1 MWTRIDGQSYQI
13 VRSIPLETDCSVIY
27 ILVEKVIDLSMDRF
41 FLSNGTKILSPGHP
55 LRHYLTS
62 ATTSHG
68 LHLDCCFRCPGGDGS
83 DDEGE
88 NWECSLSPKQSKS
101 NTHNHSYIHFVSVP
115 YITLLAYM

>member
-1 MWTRIDGQSYQI
+1 MWTRIDSQSYQI

-55 LRHYLTS
+55 LRLYLTS

-68 LHLDCCFRCPGGDGS
+68 LHLDCCLRCPEGDGS

-115 YITLLAYM
+115 YITLLT